1 MNKVMLIGRTTN
13 DVELNITSNGNS
25 YVRGTLAVSR
35 RGVAEVTDYVPF
47 VAWNQNAQFLKRY
60 APKGTQI
67 LIEGSIKVDSYIE
80 KATQQRRRSFDVNV
94 DNITILES
102 RKSIQDRI
110 ENRSFGE
117 NVIDSKT
124 TYEKNF
130 NNSNNIPGNIQF
142 SKSKTSYDLE
152 KNETN
157 SNHDFSSLT
166 EEPDLDKD
174 YDIYD

>member
-1 MNKVMLIGRTTN
+1 MRSLCSV
-13 DVELNITSNGNS
+13 
-25 YVRGTLAVSR
+25 
-35 RGVAEVTDYVPF
+35 
-47 VAWNQNAQFLKRY
+47 NQNAQFLKRY

-80 KATQQRRRSFDVNV
+80 KATQQRKRSFDVNV

-124 TYEKNF
+124 TYEKTLIIQIIFLEIFNF
-130 NNSNNIPGNIQF
+130 
-142 SKSKTSYDLE
+142 L
-152 KNETN
+152 
-157 SNHDFSSLT
+157 SLKH
-166 EEPDLDKD
+166 LM
-174 YDIYD
+174 I